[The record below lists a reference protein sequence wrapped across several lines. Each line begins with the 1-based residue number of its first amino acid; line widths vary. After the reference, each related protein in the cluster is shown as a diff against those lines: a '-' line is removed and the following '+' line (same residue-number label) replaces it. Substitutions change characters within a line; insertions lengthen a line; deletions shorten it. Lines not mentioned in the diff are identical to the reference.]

1 MGSDPELENR
11 RGLEWLVTARN
22 KCQTLMFDLLE
33 RWETPPTF
41 RRQAALAAAFSLWRA
56 AFLLVKEQDKP
67 LERVDDAARRFL
79 EHVVRTNAVAFGD
92 DLRTRSWS
100 SVYYVENAIWR
111 ISKLTGHQFVAYGTS
126 PVGTVRDA
134 WNEAFE
140 QLDRF
145 IHGDII
151 VPSE

>member
-1 MGSDPELENR
+1 MGTDPELENR

-22 KCQTLMFDLLE
+22 KCQTLMFLLLE
-33 RWETPPTF
+33 RWETLPTF

-79 EHVVRTNAVAFGD
+79 EHVVRTNAVAFAD

-111 ISKLTGHQFVAYGTS
+111 ISNLTGHQFAAYGTS

-140 QLDRF
+140 ELDGYIR
-145 IHGDII
+145 GNI
-151 VPSE
+151 VVPHE